1 MNTVATVI
9 SVSGLAWVQNAS
21 GERYL
26 LTPGDQIQPGESL
39 VTTPTTRVELDFGGQ
54 QSLAFVG
61 SELSTDAAVQS
72 VDMPVIVLPTP
83 SSNDSAPKGEVL
95 SDGHGFVQ
103 LVKIAEIVEAD
114 GITPLTVAAIREVLT
129 PLAIGWPDADPLLDE
144 ERYNSGRDY
153 ETKPADLVPPVVE
166 VELLGAG
173 EDGVYNANE
182 IGPDGTVTAE
192 VTLKPGTEVGDDL
205 KVTDRDGNVLL
216 ERPVTEEDLE
226 KGVLVEVPV
235 HPDDT
240 EVTVNVKVTDPA
252 GNTDDD
258 TDTKP
263 LDGIP
268 PSVSVELKGAGED
281 GVYNAEEIGPDG
293 SVTADV
299 TLNPGT
305 EVGDT
310 LKVTDKDGNVL
321 LERPVTEEDLNNG
334 VRVEVPVSPDD
345 KYVTVNA
352 KVTDPAGNTDD
363 DTDTKPIDGNIPAV
377 SVELEGAGDD
387 GIYVA
392 SEIGPDN
399 SVTAKVTLE
408 PGTEVGDTL
417 KVTDKDGNVL
427 LERPVTEEDLSN
439 GVRVEVPVSPNDE
452 DVTVHAKVTDP
463 AGNTDDDSDTKP
475 IDNVPP
481 AVSVELQGTGDDGIY
496 NEAEIGPDGTVTA
509 QVTLEPGTEVGDT
522 LKVTDKD
529 GKVLLE
535 RPVTE
540 NDLRYG
546 VSVEVPVKP
555 GDTDVTVNAKVTDP
569 AGNTDDDSD
578 TKPID
583 NVPPA
588 VSVELQGAGDDGIY
602 NADEIGPD
610 NSVTAK
616 VTLEPGTEVGDT
628 LTVTDKDGEVLLER
642 QVTEDDLTNGV
653 LVDVPVSPGDEDVT
667 VNAKVSD
674 PAGNTD
680 DDTDIKPIDMVPPAV
695 SVELQGSGDD
705 GIYNEAE
712 IGPDGTVTAQVT
724 LEPGTEVGDTLRVT
738 DKDGEILLERQVT
751 EDDLTNGVLVEVPVK
766 PGDADV
772 TVNAKV
778 TDPAGNTDDDT
789 DNKPI
794 DWPVTVDVPVEQL
807 VDQPDG
813 NIADQVVFES
823 GLSTGSAPN
832 PADTQVKSD
841 FTLTAPDG
849 LADDGALTIS
859 YTDASGVAQ
868 TEVLSK
874 ADVEALGT
882 VGKTIA
888 TQYGEL
894 VLNGYTLG
902 EGGEVTIAYD
912 YVLQQAPGIEGDAT
926 QDSFT
931 FTATD
936 ADGDNSSADL
946 NIKIVDDA
954 PLAKDDA
961 NRITEDEVLV
971 TGNVIANG
979 SSDDVADIQGADGAT
994 VTGITS
1000 TNMAGNTANEENG
1013 NLVIKGQYGTLTI
1026 MPDGRYTYELDNANT
1041 EVNGLKDND
1050 TLEEVFNYTLTD
1062 ADNDRSTADL
1072 TITIDGNT
1080 DGAPGVD
1087 VKDHN
1092 GVDGGEHSIAEN
1104 ATVPVNGEF
1113 TITAPDGLK
1122 SLQLGAET
1130 LTPEQ
1135 LENLASNPVTING
1148 SEGLLTL
1155 TGYDPVTG
1163 TITYEYQQ
1171 NGTSKDHTS
1180 GDNSVQDSFA
1190 ITVTDKSGDFADSSL
1205 TVEITDTAPVANPD
1219 TNSLTENDASVGG
1232 NVILDAG
1239 TGQDE
1244 LGADETSVTGVV
1256 AGTENGEVV
1265 GQVGS
1270 SVNGQY
1276 GSLTLNADGTYTYN
1290 LDSDN
1295 ADVNALKDGQTL
1307 TDTFSYTIKDADGD
1321 WSTTTVTITVNGK
1334 TDGEPTI
1341 TPDDGNGTDNPGN
1354 NTTLGQVTVYEKGLV
1369 DGDQSQINTG
1379 SIAISAEDGLASIT
1393 VHGRVVSLSELQNL
1407 GSQPITIETP
1417 EGELTLTGFTPDAD
1431 VGGVPTGGSLTFRYE
1446 LQNVQN
1452 TPADP
1457 NDPSVGRQN
1466 SEVLELEVTDAGGET
1481 GTGQLVVNIIDDT
1494 PDITADNTQLGSVT
1508 VDETALGTEAT
1519 GEFANAFKP
1528 DFGADGPAAANSV
1541 VYSLEIGTVNLTN
1554 VIDIATGKPIKL
1566 VLENGTVKGLVD
1578 NEGGADNGETVF
1590 TITVDANG
1598 KVTLTQ
1604 QRPMKHSDASDPDDS
1619 FTLPSDSIKLT
1630 ATVEDK
1636 DGDNASASINIG
1648 GKFEFKDDG
1657 PSVNGEPDKT
1667 TVDEKYLST
1676 GSEAGQ
1682 GSTTVTATLPVD
1694 AGEDGI
1700 GSLTF
1705 AADQTALQDALD
1717 ATGNT
1722 GITISV
1728 NGHVL
1733 TATRA
1738 DGQEVFTVTLD
1749 KDTGEYTFELKGA
1762 LTHPSAVSG
1771 NFDLSFNYEIK
1782 DADGDTAPGKFE
1794 VNVID
1799 DAPKSD
1805 ISITTPEDTPFG
1817 PFTTSADSTKDNVS
1831 LQNADGTDAITTNTL
1846 PDGVTAIPAGT
1857 AGYNV
1862 GHGVVV
1868 VDENGKVIYH
1878 PNKDYS
1884 NDGSED
1890 SFKVTVS
1897 NDDGTDTVTNVTVN
1911 VLPVSDAPDI
1921 PHGSNTGDVDAASVN
1936 TLEDTP
1942 VKLELKTPVITDATD
1957 QNGSAV
1963 DTGDNPE
1970 RLGAITLTVQSSG
1983 TPAAVPTLSTTS
1995 DSVSYTDLIPNGSGG
2010 YTIVI
2015 VDASGAI
2022 DTSLHVSDLPSGDST
2037 INYLTRAEY
2046 EAIQASPEADRH
2058 ENFDVVVSVDS
2069 FEVDDSGVQL
2079 SGVPGANNTQT
2090 ITVDVQAVTDA
2101 PEISL
2106 TEAGNT
2112 GATSIAVTEASGGN
2126 NGKITVSMEEDG
2138 TLNLQ
2143 DVLGETLKDT
2153 DGSESY
2159 WYDISGLPAGTVV
2172 TINGKKYTA
2181 DSEGNISM
2189 PEADYMN
2196 TNNGGNPGFSIKLPK
2211 DYSNSTADKVTI
2223 TLNTQDSDNDSSGTI
2238 ATESV
2243 SVDLELR
2250 VYAKPDD
2257 VKLQNPDATPEDTAV
2272 AFLDKLGL
2280 NDTDG
2285 SESITQVRI
2294 TELPTEG
2301 GTWTLY
2307 DHNGAPVTVPA
2318 GGDASGGGLIL
2329 TVGTGGEY
2337 TLDQIKEFTL
2347 QPPAHSS
2354 SDGTIKV
2361 YITTEEDGANTA
2373 SGNPESQ
2380 EWAHDL
2386 NITVTPVAEDANTD
2400 SDGSNGVDVTI
2411 NPSHEYTTAGN
2422 EDEFMLLG
2430 KDAGFSLETG
2440 WSNEDGKAPNG
2451 EGTGVTGGDGS
2462 EETFAL
2468 LTPYDVVGN
2477 NAQINETGN
2486 PLDGSVF
2493 RYSDGTNTFEVVFN
2507 GEPVKIPVEYLDSLE
2522 FKGPANFSGVVKI
2535 KVEAGTVDYD
2545 EDTGAATNM
2554 AVSGESW
2561 LTNVIVH
2568 PVADQVT
2575 LKVNARITTDEDVP
2589 VALNINPTS
2598 SDSDETFNV
2607 TISGIPAGATITYNG
2622 VEYSEAN
2629 GNITGGSLI
2638 IEDFDASKQPTLT
2651 PPKDSNESINLKVEA
2666 VSVDTLTYI
2675 DKNGVEV
2682 HSPVDESLSQELDI
2696 NITVQGVPDEPKLE
2710 LVQDKVYVEQ
2720 DLDDADEPNQVALSD
2735 LITSF
2740 GSGETTGD
2748 GSETVTLRLS
2758 GLPEGFNLVG
2768 AGSVLGGSGPDRVW
2782 VIDENQL
2789 GNVKIT
2795 LPPNY
2800 SGSVSFTAQPVVTE
2814 NDNDSET
2821 FFDPENIGFTV
2832 TPSPEADLSVSSNLT
2847 EDTIG
2852 KLDLS
2857 AVHQNGDTDEFI
2869 TEAKI
2874 KAVDGFTFYSD
2885 ADGTTELIPGADGY
2899 YVFSGADVN
2908 SVYVKADA
2916 NFSGTQRLEV
2926 EYYKVTDPSTDGNVD
2941 EVTVQKGTATHDLI
2955 VGAVT
2960 DNIGA
2965 ELNTITAVVSG
2976 EDSFNFD
2983 DTTGTATVNGTGKVT
2998 VKVDISQQ
3006 ADANAGNK
3014 TDTDGSEQLTHIVID
3029 GVPQGVNVEGAVQTA
3044 PGQWLINTSD
3054 SFNADTLTKDLVFNV
3069 TGLAGTGT
3077 SAITVTGYSKDT
3089 GASSQKQAEI
3099 SFNLDI
3105 NQGPGPDTELPDVEL
3120 SDKNTVQTEDSGF
3133 SLAEQVVG
3141 TITGGNV
3148 DSYQITVTLRTSPDD
3163 DTVFT
3168 DTSGDLLTR
3177 TEVTENGET
3186 VVLWTKS
3193 VDVASGD
3200 NADTKLAG
3208 LLDEIKV
3215 LAPEHANNN
3224 NLPGGLPLDVTV
3236 SVHADGLSKQEE
3248 LKPSV
3253 SLTPATDET
3262 TVTVAAAPAGEGEDI
3277 SLNISLEN
3285 LPDGGFSNVEGDI
3298 LYVQLGDTGLAG
3310 ELLDADGNT
3319 LKPNDVTG
3327 VYEIP
3332 LEANGQPPA
3341 LTFRPDSNQPHQTG
3355 SLTVNAWVNNQETG
3369 ASNIIKSEGNGTL
3382 IIEKSNSGFEATI
3395 TAEGD
3400 EQTQDLTTPAPI
3412 ELNLAGQGLVDTDEV
3427 IDAAF
3432 INGLPPGFVVYVGAD
3447 AATAGL
3453 ANNAGKDANGNNIW
3467 SLPITDPSG
3476 LPGYIAVVPPKN
3488 WSGTL
3493 DGLKLTVMS
3502 GENGLAPTPT
3512 EIDFDLVV
3520 NPVADGITLNP
3531 TLSFGDAGDVIKL
3544 NLNAAMKDP
3553 VANDLGAVADAH
3565 VEQTTLQLTGLPD
3578 GEKVV
3583 FYIGDVELDAG
3594 RVTFADGAHTLTGL
3608 TQDEL
3613 DNLGML
3619 HLGTE
3624 GINDVEVTAWT
3635 QEVSAVDGTPVGDV
3649 SAETTGT
3656 IKINVSDKLPTNG
3669 DDALLWTGKAVDG
3682 REGSDTIQLRY
3693 TENLGDSDWG
3703 YLSNVEVIDL
3713 GTEGANA
3720 ITSLTIEDVLSIT
3733 DDNNTLRIAGDAE
3746 DSLSLLDDG
3755 STWTEGSTAN
3765 GYTTYT
3771 GTSSAGDVYLEV
3783 SSSIIIID

>member
-1 MNTVATVI
+1 MPNNNDAITPDADNTDQVVFESGLSDGSQPNETDTQVSSQFTLKALDGLAETDAVTISYTDVNGLPATLTLSKAQVEELGTSSQSITTEYGELVLKGYSESENGTITLDYDYTLTTAPGIAGDDTLDSFTITASDRDGDSHSDDLTIKIVDDAPVAKDDTNSVTEEMGLTATGNVINNGSAGDVADTTGADGATV
-9 SVSGLAWVQNAS
+9 SGVTSTNVSGNTATETDGTLVIDGQYGTLTINADGSYTYELDNGNLEVQ
-21 GERYL
+21 G
-26 LTPGDQIQPGESL
+26 LTEGESL
-39 VTTPTTRVELDFGGQ
+39 D
-54 QSLAFVG
+54 
-61 SELSTDAAVQS
+61 
-72 VDMPVIVLPTP
+72 
-83 SSNDSAPKGEVL
+83 EVFNYTL
-95 SDGHGFVQ
+95 SD
-103 LVKIAEIVEAD
+103 
-114 GITPLTVAAIREVLT
+114 
-129 PLAIGWPDADPLLDE
+129 
-144 ERYNSGRDY
+144 
-153 ETKPADLVPPVVE
+153 
-166 VELLGAG
+166 
-173 EDGVYNANE
+173 
-182 IGPDGTVTAE
+182 
-192 VTLKPGTEVGDDL
+192 
-205 KVTDRDGNVLL
+205 
-216 ERPVTEEDLE
+216 
-226 KGVLVEVPV
+226 
-235 HPDDT
+235 
-240 EVTVNVKVTDPA
+240 
-252 GNTDDD
+252 
-258 TDTKP
+258 
-263 LDGIP
+263 
-268 PSVSVELKGAGED
+268 
-281 GVYNAEEIGPDG
+281 
-293 SVTADV
+293 
-299 TLNPGT
+299 
-305 EVGDT
+305 
-310 LKVTDKDGNVL
+310 
-321 LERPVTEEDLNNG
+321 
-334 VRVEVPVSPDD
+334 
-345 KYVTVNA
+345 
-352 KVTDPAGNTDD
+352 
-363 DTDTKPIDGNIPAV
+363 
-377 SVELEGAGDD
+377 
-387 GIYVA
+387 
-392 SEIGPDN
+392 
-399 SVTAKVTLE
+399 
-408 PGTEVGDTL
+408 
-417 KVTDKDGNVL
+417 
-427 LERPVTEEDLSN
+427 
-439 GVRVEVPVSPNDE
+439 
-452 DVTVHAKVTDP
+452 
-463 AGNTDDDSDTKP
+463 
-475 IDNVPP
+475 
-481 AVSVELQGTGDDGIY
+481 
-496 NEAEIGPDGTVTA
+496 
-509 QVTLEPGTEVGDT
+509 
-522 LKVTDKD
+522 
-529 GKVLLE
+529 
-535 RPVTE
+535 
-540 NDLRYG
+540 
-546 VSVEVPVKP
+546 
-555 GDTDVTVNAKVTDP
+555 GDTDVSNANLTITINGSNDGVSVDVPDPTDP
-569 AGNTDDDSD
+569 ADPNYPTE
-578 TKPID
+578 
-583 NVPPA
+583 N
-588 VSVELQGAGDDGIY
+588 
-602 NADEIGPD
+602 PD
-610 NSVTAK
+610 NPT
-616 VTLEPGTEVGDT
+616 
-628 LTVTDKDGEVLLER
+628 
-642 QVTEDDLTNGV
+642 
-653 LVDVPVSPGDEDVT
+653 SPT
-667 VNAKVSD
+667 W
-674 PAGNTD
+674 
-680 DDTDIKPIDMVPPAV
+680 
-695 SVELQGSGDD
+695 GSINDH
-705 GIYNEAE
+705 
-712 IGPDGTVTAQVT
+712 
-724 LEPGTEVGDTLRVT
+724 
-738 DKDGEILLERQVT
+738 
-751 EDDLTNGVLVEVPVK
+751 
-766 PGDADV
+766 
-772 TVNAKV
+772 
-778 TDPAGNTDDDT
+778 
-789 DNKPI
+789 
-794 DWPVTVDVPVEQL
+794 
-807 VDQPDG
+807 
-813 NIADQVVFES
+813 VVFES

-832 PADTQVKSD
+832 GNDILVDSSFTLSALDGLDSITFTVNGTETTLSSTVIEALDGNNPQTIPTEFGELVLNGYTLNGDGTITIDYEYTLTSAPENGTLGDAGTFTDDTINITVNDTDTDADSQDLVIRIVDDAPVAKDDTNSVTEEMGLTATGNVINNGSAGDVADTTGADGATVSGVTSTNVSGNTATETEGTLVIDGQYGTLTINADGSYTYKLDNGNLKVQGLTEGESLDEVFNYTLSDGDTDVSNASLTITINGSNDGVSVDVPDPTDPADPNYPAENPDNPTSPTWGSINDHVVFESGLSTGSAPNDNDILVDSSFILSALDGLDSITFTVNGTETTLSSTVIEALNGNPQTIPTEFGELVLNGYTLNSDGTITLDYEYTLTSAPENGTLGDAGTFTDDTINITVNDTDTDADSQDLVIRIVDDAPVAKDDTNSIAEDVVSVTGNVIANGAATDVADTTGADGATVTGVVTGTVAEGAHVPDSSLTITGKYGTLTLNPDGGYTYTLDNDNQIVQGLTDGEALNDEVFSYTITDQDGDKSTATVTITINGADDSVTVDVPHNNEATTPDGNITDQVVFESGLSNGSSPKALDTQVSNQ
-841 FTLTAPDG
+841 FTLVALDG
-849 LADDGALTIS
+849 LADVTIS
-859 YTDASGVAQ
+859 YTDVNGQPA
-868 TEVLSK
+868 TLTLSK
-874 ADVEALGT
+874 AQVEGLAGT
-882 VGKTIA
+882 DQTIT

-894 VLNGYTLG
+894 VLNGFSQGTDGTITIDYDYTLTTAP
-902 EGGEVTIAYD
+902 EVTGEDTNDRFTIA
-912 YVLQQAPGIEGDAT
+912 
-926 QDSFT
+926 
-931 FTATD
+931 ATD
-936 ADGDNSSADL
+936 RDGDTNSGDL
-946 NIKIVDDA
+946 TIKIVDDVPVA
-954 PLAKDDA
+954 
-961 NRITEDEVLV
+961 
-971 TGNVIANG
+971 
-979 SSDDVADIQGADGAT
+979 VADTDNVTEGNTLTVDASNGVLGNDKSGADGWAHSGNA
-994 VTGITS
+994 VVGVE
-1000 TNMAGNTANEENG
+1000 AGNSGVAAENTSVG
-1013 NLVIKGQYGTLTI
+1013 QEIVGQYGTLTLNA
-1026 MPDGRYTYELDNANT
+1026 DGSYTYVANANSIT
-1041 EVNGLKDND
+1041 AEAQDVFTYTVKDSDGDLVETTLTIDVADVTGSPVDTAGQVNEAGLADGTAPDSNGEKITNGSLDLQPGWNVD
-1050 TLEEVFNYTLTD
+1050 GPQSGSASFGDWTVNADGTFSYTLTQRTED
-1062 ADNDRSTADL
+1062 VNGQPETDSFTYIVVDEFGNTVENTV
-1072 TITIDGNT
+1072 TITIVDDAPVAVADT
-1080 DGAPGVD
+1080 DKVTEG
-1087 VKDHN
+1087 
-1092 GVDGGEHSIAEN
+1092 
-1104 ATVPVNGEF
+1104 
-1113 TITAPDGLK
+1113 
-1122 SLQLGAET
+1122 ET
-1130 LTPEQ
+1130 LTVDA
-1135 LENLASNPVTING
+1135 NNG
-1148 SEGLLTL
+1148 VLG
-1155 TGYDPVTG
+1155 
-1163 TITYEYQQ
+1163 
-1171 NGTSKDHTS
+1171 N
-1180 GDNSVQDSFA
+1180 
-1190 ITVTDKSGDFADSSL
+1190 DKSGADGWANNGNAVVG
-1205 TVEITDTAPVANPD
+1205 VEAGNSGVAA
-1219 TNSLTENDASVGG
+1219 ENTSVGQEI
-1232 NVILDAG
+1232 V
-1239 TGQDE
+1239 
-1244 LGADETSVTGVV
+1244 
-1256 AGTENGEVV
+1256 
-1265 GQVGS
+1265 
-1270 SVNGQY
+1270 GQY
-1276 GSLTLNADGTYTYN
+1276 GTLTLNADGSYTYVANANSITADAQDVFTYTVK
-1290 LDSDN
+1290 DSDGDLVETTLTIDVADVTGSPVDTAGQVNEAGLANGTAPDSNGEKITNGSLDLQPGWNVDGPQSGSASFGDWTVN
-1295 ADVNALKDGQTL
+1295 ADGTFNYTL
-1307 TDTFSYTIKDADGD
+1307 TGTTTDLAGDETDSFTYTAVDQFGN
-1321 WSTTTVTITVNGK
+1321 TVTNTVTITIV
-1334 TDGEPTI
+1334 
-1341 TPDDGNGTDNPGN
+1341 DDAP
-1354 NTTLGQVTVYEKGLV
+1354 
-1369 DGDQSQINTG
+1369 
-1379 SIAISAEDGLASIT
+1379 
-1393 VHGRVVSLSELQNL
+1393 VVS
-1407 GSQPITIETP
+1407 
-1417 EGELTLTGFTPDAD
+1417 A
-1431 VGGVPTGGSLTFRYE
+1431 
-1446 LQNVQN
+1446 
-1452 TPADP
+1452 
-1457 NDPSVGRQN
+1457 
-1466 SEVLELEVTDAGGET
+1466 T
-1481 GTGQLVVNIIDDT
+1481 GTL
-1494 PDITADNTQLGSVT
+1494 PDNLI
-1508 VDETALGTEAT
+1508 VDETTLGTEAKNS
-1519 GEFANAFKP
+1519 FAGAF
-1528 DFGADGPAAANSV
+1528 DYQFGADGAAATDSV
-1541 VYSLEIGTVNLTN
+1541 VYTLEVNNSAAGLADLKDT
-1554 VIDIATGKPIKL
+1554 ATGDSIKL
-1566 VLENGTVKGLVD
+1566 VLENGTVKGVVD
-1578 NEGGADNGETVF
+1578 GGTADGETVF
-1590 TITVDANG
+1590 TVTVDADGN
-1598 KVTLTQ
+1598 VTLTQ
-1604 QRPMKHSDASDPDDS
+1604 QRPMIHGDPKNPDDA

-1630 ATVEDK
+1630 ATATDK
-1636 DGDNASASINIG
+1636 DGDSDSASIELG
-1648 GKFEFKDDG
+1648 GQLEFKDDG
-1657 PSVNGEPDKT
+1657 PAITAAPAGG
-1667 TVDEKYLST
+1667 TVDEAYLAKGSIGTEDPAQITVSNSLNVDFGTDGAGDVQFTAGTAAALKDLGLTSADKALAYEVST
-1676 GSEAGQ
+1676 DGHTLIAYKEGESSQTPVFTVVITDPTGTPGYQFILNGALDHVDDIGNTVDELGLVFDNIQVTDKDGDSVDTGFTITVKDDAVDPSEPQLVTVIEDSVSEGAGN
-1682 GSTTVTATLPVD
+1682 
-1694 AGEDGI
+1694 
-1700 GSLTF
+1700 TF
-1705 AADQTALQDALD
+1705 NTNAD
-1717 ATGNT
+1717 ATGDNT
-1722 GITISV
+1722 SI
-1728 NGHVL
+1728 N
-1733 TATRA
+1733 
-1738 DGQEVFTVTLD
+1738 DGTP
-1749 KDTGEYTFELKGA
+1749 DTEGW
-1762 LTHPSAVSG
+1762 V
-1771 NFDLSFNYEIK
+1771 
-1782 DADGDTAPGKFE
+1782 
-1794 VNVID
+1794 
-1799 DAPKSD
+1799 
-1805 ISITTPEDTPFG
+1805 
-1817 PFTTSADSTKDNVS
+1817 TTSHGRVKV
-1831 LQNADGTDAITTNTL
+1831 NADGTISYE
-1846 PDGVTAIPAGT
+1846 PAPN
-1857 AGYNV
+1857 YS
-1862 GHGVVV
+1862 
-1868 VDENGKVIYH
+1868 GK
-1878 PNKDYS
+1878 
-1884 NDGSED
+1884 D
-1890 SFKVTVS
+1890 SFTYTTITDNDTKTYTVEVTVK
-1897 NDDGTDTVTNVTVN
+1897 
-1911 VLPVSDAPDI
+1911 PVSDAPDI
-1921 PHGSNTGDVDAASVN
+1921 PHGTQTGDVDAVVVQ
-1936 TLEDTP
+1936 TKEDTS
-1942 VKLELKTPVITDATD
+1942 VALGLKVPVITDNTD
-1957 QNGSAV
+1957 ENGAAEDS
-1963 DTGDNPE
+1963 GDDPE
-1970 RLGAITLTVQSSG
+1970 RLGEITLSLGSSAPAGTVLTKGDGSALVSSDG
-1983 TPAAVPTLSTTS
+1983 VYKFVITDVADLHLNGLTTAN
-1995 DSVSYTDLIPNGSGG
+1995 DGSV
-2010 YTIVI
+2010 
-2015 VDASGAI
+2015 
-2022 DTSLHVSDLPSGDST
+2022 
-2037 INYLTRAEY
+2037 NYVTQAEY
-2046 EAIQASPEADRH
+2046 EAIKAQPADDRH

-2069 FEVDDSGVQL
+2069 YEVNSTGNKLPDSQV
-2079 SGVPGANNTQT
+2079 SGTNGSNSQQT

-2101 PEISL
+2101 PGISL

-2196 TNNGGNPGFSIKLPK
+2196 TNNGGNPGFSIKLPT

-2223 TLNTQDSDNDSSGTI
+2223 TLNTKDSDGDSSVTTT
-2238 ATESV
+2238 TESV

-2257 VKLQNPDATPEDTAV
+2257 VKLENPDATPEDTAV

-2294 TELPTEG
+2294 TDFPTEG
-2301 GTWTLY
+2301 GTWILY
-2307 DHNGAPVTVPA
+2307 DHSGDPVTVPD

-2329 TVGTGGEY
+2329 TVGTGVGEY

-2400 SDGSNGVDVTI
+2400 SDGSHGVDVTI

-2493 RYSDGTNTFEVVFN
+2493 RYKDASGEFKGGIFN

-2651 PPKDSNESINLKVEA
+2651 PPKDSNESIDLKVEA

-2720 DLDDADEPNQVALSD
+2720 DLDDAAGANQVALSD

-2740 GSGETTGD
+2740 GSGETSGD
-2748 GSETVTLRLS
+2748 GSEAVTLRLS
-2758 GLPEGFNLVG
+2758 GLPDGFNLVG

-2789 GNVKIT
+2789 SKVKIT

-2869 TEAKI
+2869 TEVKI

-3168 DTSGDLLTR
+3168 DASGVLLTR

-3236 SVHADGLSKQEE
+3236 SVHADGLSKQDE

-3253 SLTPATDET
+3253 NLTPATDET

-3319 LKPNDVTG
+3319 LEPNDVTG

-3502 GENGLAPTPT
+3502 GETGLAPTGT
-3512 EIDFDLVV
+3512 EIGFDLVV
-3520 NPVADGITLNP
+3520 NPLADGITINP

-3553 VANDLGAVADAH
+3553 VANDFTGATDGH
-3565 VEQTTLQLTGLPD
+3565 TERTTLELEGFTD
-3578 GEKVV
+3578 GEKTL
-3583 FYIGDVELDAG
+3583 FYVEGVEIAAE
-3594 RVTFADGAHTLTGL
+3594 RVSFADGKHTITGL
-3608 TQDEL
+3608 TQEEL
-3613 DNLGML
+3613 DGLGFVHSGMT
-3619 HLGTE
+3619 GDIT
-3624 GINDVEVTAWT
+3624 VTATT
-3635 QEVSAVDGTPVGDV
+3635 QEVDANGNAVGAPSA
-3649 SAETTGT
+3649 SATGSVAV
-3656 IKINVSDKLPTNG
+3656 NVSDKLPTTG
-3669 DDALLWTGKAVDG
+3669 DDNLLWTGDAINGRDG
-3682 REGSDTIQLRY
+3682 EDTIQLRFGEEL
-3693 TENLGDSDWG
+3693 TGSELAANLDNIEVLDMTSNGASKIDM
-3703 YLSNVEVIDL
+3703 LS
-3713 GTEGANA
+3713 A
-3720 ITSLTIEDVLSIT
+3720 SDVLDMT
-3733 DDNNTLRIAGDAE
+3733 DTGKNLRIEGNTDE
-3746 DSLSLLDDG
+3746 DSLTLGDGWDAGTSLK
-3755 STWTEGSTAN
+3755 E

-3771 GTSSAGDVYLEV
+3771 STDGNNITLEV
-3783 SSSIIIID
+3783 SNNLIVD

>member
-1 MNTVATVI
+1 PDSN
-9 SVSGLAWVQNAS
+9 
-21 GERYL
+21 GEKITNGSL
-26 LTPGDQIQPGESL
+26 DLQPGWNVDGPQSGSAS
-39 VTTPTTRVELDFGGQ
+39 FG
-54 QSLAFVG
+54 
-61 SELSTDAAVQS
+61 D
-72 VDMPVIVLPTP
+72 
-83 SSNDSAPKGEVL
+83 
-95 SDGHGFVQ
+95 
-103 LVKIAEIVEAD
+103 
-114 GITPLTVAAIREVLT
+114 
-129 PLAIGWPDADPLLDE
+129 W
-144 ERYNSGRDY
+144 
-153 ETKPADLVPPVVE
+153 
-166 VELLGAG
+166 
-173 EDGVYNANE
+173 
-182 IGPDGTVTAE
+182 
-192 VTLKPGTEVGDDL
+192 
-205 KVTDRDGNVLL
+205 
-216 ERPVTEEDLE
+216 
-226 KGVLVEVPV
+226 
-235 HPDDT
+235 
-240 EVTVNVKVTDPA
+240 
-252 GNTDDD
+252 
-258 TDTKP
+258 
-263 LDGIP
+263 
-268 PSVSVELKGAGED
+268 
-281 GVYNAEEIGPDG
+281 
-293 SVTADV
+293 
-299 TLNPGT
+299 
-305 EVGDT
+305 
-310 LKVTDKDGNVL
+310 
-321 LERPVTEEDLNNG
+321 
-334 VRVEVPVSPDD
+334 
-345 KYVTVNA
+345 TVNA
-352 KVTDPAGNTDD
+352 
-363 DTDTKPIDGNIPAV
+363 DGTFN
-377 SVELEGAGDD
+377 
-387 GIYVA
+387 Y
-392 SEIGPDN
+392 
-399 SVTAKVTLE
+399 TLT
-408 PGTEVGDTL
+408 GTT
-417 KVTDKDGNVL
+417 T
-427 LERPVTEEDLSN
+427 DLS
-439 GVRVEVPVSPNDE
+439 
-452 DVTVHAKVTDP
+452 
-463 AGNTDDDSDTKP
+463 
-475 IDNVPP
+475 
-481 AVSVELQGTGDDGIY
+481 
-496 NEAEIGPDGTVTA
+496 
-509 QVTLEPGTEVGDT
+509 
-522 LKVTDKD
+522 
-529 GKVLLE
+529 
-535 RPVTE
+535 
-540 NDLRYG
+540 
-546 VSVEVPVKP
+546 
-555 GDTDVTVNAKVTDP
+555 
-569 AGNTDDDSD
+569 
-578 TKPID
+578 
-583 NVPPA
+583 
-588 VSVELQGAGDDGIY
+588 
-602 NADEIGPD
+602 
-610 NSVTAK
+610 
-616 VTLEPGTEVGDT
+616 
-628 LTVTDKDGEVLLER
+628 
-642 QVTEDDLTNGV
+642 
-653 LVDVPVSPGDEDVT
+653 GDET
-667 VNAKVSD
+667 
-674 PAGNTD
+674 
-680 DDTDIKPIDMVPPAV
+680 
-695 SVELQGSGDD
+695 
-705 GIYNEAE
+705 
-712 IGPDGTVTAQVT
+712 
-724 LEPGTEVGDTLRVT
+724 
-738 DKDGEILLERQVT
+738 
-751 EDDLTNGVLVEVPVK
+751 
-766 PGDADV
+766 
-772 TVNAKV
+772 
-778 TDPAGNTDDDT
+778 
-789 DNKPI
+789 
-794 DWPVTVDVPVEQL
+794 
-807 VDQPDG
+807 
-813 NIADQVVFES
+813 
-823 GLSTGSAPN
+823 
-832 PADTQVKSD
+832 
-841 FTLTAPDG
+841 
-849 LADDGALTIS
+849 
-859 YTDASGVAQ
+859 
-868 TEVLSK
+868 
-874 ADVEALGT
+874 
-882 VGKTIA
+882 
-888 TQYGEL
+888 
-894 VLNGYTLG
+894 
-902 EGGEVTIAYD
+902 
-912 YVLQQAPGIEGDAT
+912 
-926 QDSFT
+926 DSFT
-931 FTATD
+931 YTAVDQFGNTVT
-936 ADGDNSSADL
+936 NTVT
-946 NIKIVDDA
+946 ITIVDDA
-954 PLAKDDA
+954 PVVSATGTLPDNLVIDETTLGTEAKNSFA
-961 NRITEDEVLV
+961 GAFEH
-971 TGNVIANG
+971 
-979 SSDDVADIQGADGAT
+979 QFGADGAAAT
-994 VTGITS
+994 DSFV
-1000 TNMAGNTANEENG
+1000 
-1013 NLVIKGQYGTLTI
+1013 YTL
-1026 MPDGRYTYELDNANT
+1026 
-1041 EVNGLKDND
+1041 EVNNSVAGLADLKD
-1050 TLEEVFNYTLTD
+1050 T
-1062 ADNDRSTADL
+1062 
-1072 TITIDGNT
+1072 
-1080 DGAPGVD
+1080 
-1087 VKDHN
+1087 
-1092 GVDGGEHSIAEN
+1092 
-1104 ATVPVNGEF
+1104 
-1113 TITAPDGLK
+1113 
-1122 SLQLGAET
+1122 
-1130 LTPEQ
+1130 
-1135 LENLASNPVTING
+1135 
-1148 SEGLLTL
+1148 
-1155 TGYDPVTG
+1155 
-1163 TITYEYQQ
+1163 
-1171 NGTSKDHTS
+1171 
-1180 GDNSVQDSFA
+1180 
-1190 ITVTDKSGDFADSSL
+1190 
-1205 TVEITDTAPVANPD
+1205 
-1219 TNSLTENDASVGG
+1219 
-1232 NVILDAG
+1232 
-1239 TGQDE
+1239 
-1244 LGADETSVTGVV
+1244 
-1256 AGTENGEVV
+1256 
-1265 GQVGS
+1265 
-1270 SVNGQY
+1270 
-1276 GSLTLNADGTYTYN
+1276 
-1290 LDSDN
+1290 
-1295 ADVNALKDGQTL
+1295 
-1307 TDTFSYTIKDADGD
+1307 
-1321 WSTTTVTITVNGK
+1321 
-1334 TDGEPTI
+1334 
-1341 TPDDGNGTDNPGN
+1341 
-1354 NTTLGQVTVYEKGLV
+1354 
-1369 DGDQSQINTG
+1369 
-1379 SIAISAEDGLASIT
+1379 
-1393 VHGRVVSLSELQNL
+1393 
-1407 GSQPITIETP
+1407 
-1417 EGELTLTGFTPDAD
+1417 
-1431 VGGVPTGGSLTFRYE
+1431 
-1446 LQNVQN
+1446 
-1452 TPADP
+1452 
-1457 NDPSVGRQN
+1457 
-1466 SEVLELEVTDAGGET
+1466 
-1481 GTGQLVVNIIDDT
+1481 
-1494 PDITADNTQLGSVT
+1494 
-1508 VDETALGTEAT
+1508 AT
-1519 GEFANAFKP
+1519 G
-1528 DFGADGPAAANSV
+1528 DS
-1541 VYSLEIGTVNLTN
+1541 
-1554 VIDIATGKPIKL
+1554 IKL
-1566 VLENGTVKGLVD
+1566 VLENGTVKGVVD
-1578 NEGGADNGETVF
+1578 GGSADGETVF
-1590 TITVDANG
+1590 TVTVDADGN
-1598 KVTLTQ
+1598 VTLTQ
-1604 QRPMKHSDASDPDDS
+1604 QRPMIHGDSKNPDDA

-1630 ATVEDK
+1630 ATATDK
-1636 DGDNASASINIG
+1636 DGDSDSASIELG
-1648 GKFEFKDDG
+1648 GKLEFKDDG
-1657 PSVNGEPDKT
+1657 PAITADPAGGS
-1667 TVDEKYLST
+1667 VDEAYLAKGSIGTEDPAQITVSNSLNVDFGTDGAGDVQFTAGTAAALKDLGLTSADKALEYKVIDDGHTLIAYKEGESSQTPVFTVVITEPT
-1676 GSEAGQ
+1676 GTPGYEFILNGALDHVDGSGNTVEDLGLVFDNIKVTDKDGDSVDTGFTITVKDDAVDPSEPQ
-1682 GSTTVTATLPVD
+1682 NVTVIED
-1694 AGEDGI
+1694 SMSEGEGN
-1700 GSLTF
+1700 TF
-1705 AADQTALQDALD
+1705 NTNAD
-1717 ATGNT
+1717 ATGDNT
-1722 GITISV
+1722 S
-1728 NGHVL
+1728 
-1733 TATRA
+1733 
-1738 DGQEVFTVTLD
+1738 
-1749 KDTGEYTFELKGA
+1749 
-1762 LTHPSAVSG
+1762 
-1771 NFDLSFNYEIK
+1771 
-1782 DADGDTAPGKFE
+1782 
-1794 VNVID
+1794 ID
-1799 DAPKSD
+1799 DG
-1805 ISITTPEDTPFG
+1805 TPDAEG
-1817 PFTTSADSTKDNVS
+1817 WVTTS
-1831 LQNADGTDAITTNTL
+1831 
-1846 PDGVTAIPAGT
+1846 
-1857 AGYNV
+1857 
-1862 GHGVVV
+1862 H
-1868 VDENGKVIYH
+1868 GKV
-1878 PNKDYS
+1878 
-1884 NDGSED
+1884 
-1890 SFKVTVS
+1890 KV
-1897 NDDGTDTVTNVTVN
+1897 NDDGTISYEPAPNYSGKDSFTYTTITDNDTKTYTVEVTVK
-1911 VLPVSDAPDI
+1911 PVSDAPDI
-1921 PHGSNTGDVDAASVN
+1921 PHAGDAAENVDAITV
-1936 TLEDTP
+1936 TTQEDTS
-1942 VKLELKTPVITDATD
+1942 VSLGLKTPVITDD
-1957 QNGSAV
+1957 IDENGVEA
-1963 DTGDNPE
+1963 GDHPE
-1970 RLGAITLTVQSSG
+1970 RLGAITLTPDASAPNGTLLTKGDG
-1983 TPAAVPTLSTTS
+1983 TPLTANP
-1995 DSVSYTDLIPNGSGG
+1995 DGS

-2015 VDASGAI
+2015 VKTSGGTNV
-2022 DTSLHVSDLPSGDST
+2022 DTDLHLSSGLPT
-2037 INYLTRAEY
+2037 ENVNYLTRTEY
-2046 EAIQASPEADRH
+2046 EAIQAKPADDRH
-2058 ENFDVVVSVDS
+2058 ENFDVVVSVGS

-2101 PEISL
+2101 PGISL

-2196 TNNGGNPGFSIKLPK
+2196 TNNGGNPGFSIKLPT

-2223 TLNTQDSDNDSSGTI
+2223 TLNTKDSDGDSSVTTT
-2238 ATESV
+2238 TESV

-2294 TELPTEG
+2294 TDFPTEG
-2301 GTWTLY
+2301 GTWILY
-2307 DHNGAPVTVPA
+2307 NHSGDPVTVPD

-2329 TVGTGGEY
+2329 TVGTGVGEY

-2400 SDGSNGVDVTI
+2400 SDGSHGVDVTI

-2451 EGTGVTGGDGS
+2451 EGTGVTGGNGS

-2477 NAQINETGN
+2477 NAQINTTGEA
-2486 PLDGSVF
+2486 LEGSTFQYIDGN
-2493 RYSDGTNTFEVVFN
+2493 GTPQTLIFN

-2607 TISGIPAGATITYNG
+2607 TIKGMPDGASITYTHQG
-2622 VEYSEAN
+2622 TEYVI
-2629 GNITGGSLI
+2629 GN
-2638 IEDFDASKQPTLT
+2638 DFDASAIDGLTVTKGADGSFSLEIVGFDTGNQPTLT

-2720 DLDDADEPNQVALSD
+2720 DLDDAAEPNQVALSD

-2740 GSGETTGD
+2740 GSGETSGD
-2748 GSETVTLRLS
+2748 GSEAVTLRLS
-2758 GLPEGFNLVG
+2758 GLPDGFNLVG

-2789 GNVKIT
+2789 SKVKIT

-2869 TEAKI
+2869 TEVKI

-2926 EYYKVTDPSTDGNVD
+2926 EYYKVTDPSTDGTLAPV
-2941 EVTVQKGTATHDLI
+2941 EETITSTIHDLI
-2955 VGAVT
+2955 VSAVT

-2965 ELNTITAVVSG
+2965 ALNTITAAVDDP

-3168 DTSGDLLTR
+3168 DASGVLLTR

-3236 SVHADGLSKQEE
+3236 SVHADGLSKQDE

-3253 SLTPATDET
+3253 NLTPATDET

-3319 LKPNDVTG
+3319 LMSESG

-3502 GENGLAPTPT
+3502 GEDGLAPTGT
-3512 EIDFDLVV
+3512 EIGFELVV
-3520 NPVADGITLNP
+3520 NPLADGITINP

-3553 VANDLGAVADAH
+3553 VANDFTGATDGHTERTAL
-3565 VEQTTLQLTGLPD
+3565 ELEGFTD
-3578 GEKVV
+3578 GEKTL
-3583 FYIGDVELDAG
+3583 FYVDGVEIAAE
-3594 RVTFADGAHTLTGL
+3594 RVSFADGKHTITGL
-3608 TQDEL
+3608 TQEEL
-3613 DNLGML
+3613 DGLGFVHSGMT
-3619 HLGTE
+3619 GDIT
-3624 GINDVEVTAWT
+3624 VTATT
-3635 QEVSAVDGTPVGDV
+3635 QEVDANGNAVGAPSA
-3649 SAETTGT
+3649 SATGSVAA
-3656 IKINVSDKLPTNG
+3656 NVSDKLPTTG
-3669 DDALLWTGKAVDG
+3669 DDNLLWTGDAINGRDG
-3682 REGSDTIQLRY
+3682 EDTIQLRFGEEL
-3693 TENLGDSDWG
+3693 TGSELAANLDNIEVLDMTSNGASKIDM
-3703 YLSNVEVIDL
+3703 LS
-3713 GTEGANA
+3713 A
-3720 ITSLTIEDVLSIT
+3720 SDVLDMT
-3733 DDNNTLRIAGDAE
+3733 DTGKNLRIEGNTDE
-3746 DSLSLLDDG
+3746 DSLTLGDGWDAGTSLK
-3755 STWTEGSTAN
+3755 E

-3771 GTSSAGDVYLEV
+3771 STDGNNITLEV
-3783 SSSIIIID
+3783 SNNLIID